1 MSDDK
6 WNLLKEELTEE
17 VEVYTKPREP
27 IPLLKNDIQK
37 KEVLNAFFEHYEK
50 EKLKPVEE
58 RKFFL
63 DDYGGTV
70 YAIRTPKESF
80 VPKRASIPA
89 EFYNKKTDLTFWRW
103 WGLRLPFLKNI
114 VNDGTVP
121 IITAFIPIDWFT
133 EKSIPWEGEEV
144 QKIGIWR
151 GDVTIKY
158 KWLTDAKGVYGR
170 WESKFLIEAR
180 KKWDD

>member
-63 DDYGGTV
+63 DNYGGTV

-80 VPKRASIPA
+80 VAKRIAHMPT
-89 EFYNKKTDLTFWRW
+89 EYYDKKTDLSFWRW
-103 WGLRLPFLKNI
+103 
-114 VNDGTVP
+114 
-121 IITAFIPIDWFT
+121 
-133 EKSIPWEGEEV
+133 
-144 QKIGIWR
+144 
-151 GDVTIKY
+151 
-158 KWLTDAKGVYGR
+158 
-170 WESKFLIEAR
+170 
-180 KKWDD
+180 